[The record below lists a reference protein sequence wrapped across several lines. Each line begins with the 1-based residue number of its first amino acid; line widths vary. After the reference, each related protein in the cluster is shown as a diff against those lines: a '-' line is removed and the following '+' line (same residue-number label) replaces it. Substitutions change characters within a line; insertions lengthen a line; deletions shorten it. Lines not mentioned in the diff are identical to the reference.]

1 MCGGKGGT
9 STTNQSS
16 QIQIPSN
23 VLANYNQV
31 FGMGQAAAAQP
42 FQDYSGQFVAPV
54 TTTQQGGINTI
65 AGAQNWIPGTYSNAT
80 DTLRS
85 GLASA
90 NPLYGTAAGL
100 AGASTEAVNPSQID
114 ASAINQFMSPYIQ
127 SVVDPTTKWLN
138 QQNALQQTNLSSNAI
153 SQGAFGGDRSGIA
166 SAVLSGQQNMAEAPQ
181 IAGLYNQGYAQALA
195 AAQQQQGVNLGAA
208 QANRQALQTGSQ
220 LFGQTGNEF
229 LNAGVTGGGAFNQF
243 GTQALQSQLAAGQGL
258 LGAGTVEQQTQQ
270 AQDTA
275 LYNQFLQQQAY
286 PFQTTQF
293 LGNLAMGMGPLYGST
308 TTQQGSQFAP
318 QPFFSDDK
326 LKENVRKIG
335 QTRDGLHIVRYNYK
349 DDPHKLLRIGF
360 LASDVEKKMPE
371 AVSKHDGIRSV
382 DYERAA
388 RARGGIVN
396 DNESMGGFVDPATHM
411 RETFAEGGGGPGF
424 DPATMAAIL
433 AAQQAMYPGAAGRAG
448 IGGSGPRGVELSQGN
463 HPQLMKA
470 QIQEMRQ
477 KEQQPELAQDLKAA
491 DDLSKTS
498 KDVGSLYDTGKDAL
512 VGSPARGTAGSAGYV
527 APTGGLIGSGGSAD
541 WNAGWL
547 GQKTAGLAGNSNV
560 VPLDL
565 APTDSGSWNGMRRGG
580 RLKRADGGTSGVV
593 PPVNPLDD
601 APAQEPDWY
610 PPQVAEG
617 RGPLARMVN
626 SNELYRGGVD
636 PLIGR
641 LPDYKVL
648 EQLRRPKRAAG
659 GFAGSG
665 SIPYDASGGYV
676 PVADYQPF
684 PNSSLGQQQRL
695 NASSS
700 PGSSSGSGGGG
711 ILGSIS
717 GLANLG
723 KLGAQGISGLS
734 SLFGSGGVGAD
745 GLPLSGLGAMTGDAA
760 AGAAGAFGAADAGA
774 GAGADAIMG
783 LLPLALRRG
792 GRTGYATGGGLV
804 DGPHAE
810 TVRRARDAIGQI
822 ESSNRYDAVGPVTKG
837 DRPYGRYQVMGTNVR
852 PWTLAAT
859 GEALSPEEFLKK
871 PEVQDK
877 VFDHFFGTALA
888 HHGTPEDAASVWF
901 SGRPLAQTHGER
913 DVLGTS
919 VPEYINKFQRL
930 MGGEGGGAGVV
941 PSQHPLASL
950 SLVSNDDEPDD
961 SADLKTTAGVL
972 NKLGVWTGGRAHR
985 DTGGGLVGT
994 GIDDPIATGDTQVA
1008 ETPTGPPAR
1017 PSVPVSLHEE
1027 RRVPPPP
1034 PNPVASPAA
1043 PPAPSPTAGVVP
1055 DLSAAASA
1063 PTAAGVVPDKKD
1075 WWDRNE
1081 KYVIPA
1087 LSFLG
1092 NMLASPSKTLAG
1104 SVGTGVAAAVPA
1116 YVGQQRLGQ
1125 EQERIGI
1132 SQQQANTQQASAVS
1146 NALRLTS
1153 TRLALDPTNTA
1164 LQKLAEQQYNTWNK
1178 LIGTGSVAPTG
1189 MFTPGGNLY
1198 GDPNFDR
1205 LIDADNPKYW
1215 HNIATS
1221 TLDEGQRSSA
1231 LAQEQ
1236 AALGR
1241 LRSTGYG
1248 QGKDGKNVEFPH
1260 LLGATA
1266 AAEATKTSTVLS
1278 AELQTQLGT
1287 PGSSLATSNARQKV
1301 DELDKAIAAASSDT
1315 PDRAKYARDVLIPQR
1330 DEIRRKYLS
1339 GHARGGRAGFADGG
1353 APDDP
1358 DVAGVVPN
1366 QNPVQM
1372 AQWTPPRGL
1381 VPPPTFDTPP
1391 APPPPQTPLTIAP
1404 AEVRTRDDIE
1414 KLMQE
1419 RGSTMS
1425 PQQRDEL
1432 RNKQIEMESQKR
1444 STQMQIGAGQ
1454 VKEARDQANGV
1465 MPQMRAMQDMNEQF
1479 RNLDPKSWLGPGAN
1493 PELRKQVAIMSNT
1506 VSQALTG
1513 KNLVDPNNVAALEE
1527 MLKNQTLLAGSAT
1540 SAMGQHAG
1548 YIMDNVQQSTPGPAN
1563 TPLGYHRVMAGIQQT
1578 AQMMQDRADFYDKW
1592 YAGHDGDMTG
1602 ASGAFMKSTDNLRKY
1617 ADGAI
1622 LQTIPDHWIKQVK
1635 DYAATHAGVSLAE
1648 LEAGIAPVL
1657 DAKWGKGATSVILRS
1672 LQNAKPAP

>member
-1 MCGGKGGT
+1 VCGGKGGT
-9 STTNQSS
+9 STSNQSS
-16 QIQIPSN
+16 QIQIPSQ

-31 FGMGQAAAAQP
+31 FGMGQQAASTP
-42 FQDYSGQFVAPV
+42 FQQYTGQFVAPV
-54 TTTQQGGINTI
+54 TPTQQGGINTI
-65 AGAQNWIPGTYSNAT
+65 DNAQNWIPGTYGNAT
-80 DTLRS
+80 GTLGA
-85 GLASA
+85 GLAPAWS
-90 NPLYGTAAGL
+90 NYGGAAGL
-100 AGASTEAVNPSQID
+100 AGASTGAVNPSQID

-138 QQNALQQTNLSSNAI
+138 QQNQFQQTALNSNAI

-181 IAGLYNQGYAQALA
+181 IAGLYNQGYGQALA
-195 AAQQQQGVNLGAA
+195 AAQQQQGVNLGAQ
-208 QANRQALQTGSQ
+208 QANRQALQTGAG
-220 LFGQTGNEF
+220 LLGNIGQMEANTG
-229 LNAGVTGGGAFNQF
+229 LASANAYNQF
-243 GTQALQSQLAAGQGL
+243 GTQALQSQLAAGQAQ

-335 QTRDGLHIVRYNYK
+335 QTKDGLHIVRYNYK

-388 RARGGIVN
+388 RARGGVVN
-396 DNESMGGFVDPATHM
+396 DNWESMGGFVDPATHM
-411 RETFAEGGGGPGF
+411 RAAFAEGGGGPGF

-433 AAQQAMYPGAAGRAG
+433 AAQSAMYPGAAGRAG

-491 DDLSKTS
+491 GDLSKTG

-512 VGSPARGTAGSAGYV
+512 VGSAAKGTVGSSGYTPA
-527 APTGGLIGSGGSAD
+527 TGGLVGTGGSWD
-541 WNAGWL
+541 WNSGWL
-547 GQKTAGLAGNSNV
+547 GQKTAGLTGGATTP

-565 APTDSGSWNGMRRGG
+565 APTDSGSWSGMNRGG
-580 RLKRADGGTSGVV
+580 RLKRV
-593 PPVNPLDD
+593 
-601 APAQEPDWY
+601 
-610 PPQVAEG
+610 
-617 RGPLARMVN
+617 
-626 SNELYRGGVD
+626 
-636 PLIGR
+636 
-641 LPDYKVL
+641 
-648 EQLRRPKRAAG
+648 AG

-665 SIPYDASGGYV
+665 SIPYDDTGGYV

-700 PGSSSGSGGGG
+700 PGSGGSGSGGGG

-734 SLFGSGGVGAD
+734 SLFGSTGAD

-760 AGAAGAFGAADAGA
+760 VGAAGAAGAADAGA
-774 GAGADAIMG
+774 GIGADALMG